1 MTPEANI
8 EVITDNNK
16 NLILIDGS
24 FLVHRSYHAFKDNPL
39 SIKNTGEET
48 SAVYGFLN
56 TFLNAYNT
64 YKPTNIAVT
73 FDLPKPTFRHL
84 KYKEYKAN
92 RPPTPESL
100 INQFTRVRQLMSSFN
115 VPIYE
120 MEGYEADDVLGTLCK
135 QAENYNIDTIIL
147 TGDTDIL
154 QLVSPRVKVLL
165 NYGTRRQKIYDET
178 AVKERY
184 GGLGPETIPDIKAME
199 GDQSDNIPGVPG
211 IGIKTATRLLNQFRS
226 IEGIFENI
234 EEVIPT
240 RFQKVLRENH
250 ERVQLAKW
258 LTTISREVPVTLD
271 LKNSYFLDYKRTAVI
286 DLLREL
292 EFSSMTSR
300 IPEPLNL
307 HATEKESEY
316 SKLAAGNLTE
326 YILVDN
332 KSSLN
337 AMISELSE
345 SKVIALDTE
354 TTSTDPLTAELVGVS
369 FSTKTG
375 KAWYIPL
382 GHNKGKQIQ
391 MNPALQEL
399 RRLLC
404 REDIVK
410 VAHNL
415 NYDMSVFK
423 NYDVDLGS
431 SIFDTML
438 AAHLTG
444 RRNIGLK
451 ALAIEFFGE
460 EMTPIKALIGS
471 GKTQITMKEVE
482 IDKALPY
489 AAADADFTL
498 RLYHLLKKEIQ
509 DKRLNRVFHEVEMPL
524 IPVLVEMQLNG
535 VALDPEVLPPMSV
548 ELGSHLD
555 KIKTNVFNLLGH
567 EFNLNSPVQLSEVL
581 FEYLKLPG
589 TKRTKTGFS
598 TDAASLESLKDRLR
612 HGKIPDADIRA
623 LAILD
628 DVLTYR
634 QLSKLKSTYVDSLPK
649 LVNNKTR
656 RIHTSYNQTG
666 SSTGRVSSNDPNIQN
681 IPVRTSLGNKV
692 RTAFVAEKAPNQILL
707 SADYS
712 QIELRILAHFSQ
724 DPSLIKAFHNHEDI
738 HSSTAASVYGVPIN
752 KVTDDMRRIS
762 KIMNFGVLYGLS
774 AYGIE
779 QQTGLSRKEGSEFIE
794 TYFGKYPRVRTYIDS
809 TKEIVRSRGFVETL
823 LGRRRYINEVKS
835 SNYAV
840 RAAGERM
847 AINMPIQ
854 GTAADIIKIAMI
866 NIQHRIDDLEFR
878 SKMIIQVHDEL
889 IFEVPENELEQLKLI
904 LLDLM
909 PSAMALAVPLEAD
922 LKTGYNWGNMS

>member
-8 EVITDNNK
+8 ELTTDNDK

-39 SIKNTGEET
+39 SIKSTGEET

-92 RPPTPESL
+92 RPPTPKSL

-135 QAENYNIDTIIL
+135 QAENYNIDTIVL

-154 QLVSPRVKVLL
+154 QLVSPKVRVLL
-165 NYGTRRQKIYDET
+165 NYGTRRQKIYNET
-178 AVKERY
+178 TVKERY

-211 IGIKTATRLLNQFRS
+211 VGIKTATRLLNQFKS

-240 RFQKVLRENH
+240 RFQKVLRENR
-250 ERVQLAKW
+250 ERVQLGKW

-271 LKNSYFLDYKRTAVI
+271 LKNSHFLDYKRTAVI

-307 HATEKESEY
+307 HVTETESRN
-316 SKLAAGNLTE
+316 SNLGAGVHTE

-332 KSSLN
+332 ESRLS

-354 TTSTDPLTAELVGVS
+354 TTSTTPFAAELVGVS

-391 MNPALQEL
+391 MNLALQKL
-399 RRLLC
+399 RPLLC

-410 VAHNL
+410 VAHNF
-415 NYDMSVFK
+415 NYDMSIFK

-460 EMTPIKALIGS
+460 EMTPIKTLIGS
-471 GKTQITMKEVE
+471 GKTQITMREVE
-482 IDKALPY
+482 INKAFPY

-498 RLYHLLKKEIQ
+498 RLYHLLKKE
-509 DKRLNRVFHEVEMPL
+509 E
-524 IPVLVEMQLNG
+524 
-535 VALDPEVLPPMSV
+535 
-548 ELGSHLD
+548 
-555 KIKTNVFNLLGH
+555 
-567 EFNLNSPVQLSEVL
+567 
-581 FEYLKLPG
+581 
-589 TKRTKTGFS
+589 
-598 TDAASLESLKDRLR
+598 
-612 HGKIPDADIRA
+612 
-623 LAILD
+623 
-628 DVLTYR
+628 R
-634 QLSKLKSTYVDSLPK
+634 Q
-649 LVNNKTR
+649 
-656 RIHTSYNQTG
+656 
-666 SSTGRVSSNDPNIQN
+666 
-681 IPVRTSLGNKV
+681 
-692 RTAFVAEKAPNQILL
+692 
-707 SADYS
+707 
-712 QIELRILAHFSQ
+712 
-724 DPSLIKAFHNHEDI
+724 
-738 HSSTAASVYGVPIN
+738 
-752 KVTDDMRRIS
+752 
-762 KIMNFGVLYGLS
+762 
-774 AYGIE
+774 
-779 QQTGLSRKEGSEFIE
+779 
-794 TYFGKYPRVRTYIDS
+794 
-809 TKEIVRSRGFVETL
+809 IVI
-823 LGRRRYINEVKS
+823 Y
-835 SNYAV
+835 
-840 RAAGERM
+840 
-847 AINMPIQ
+847 
-854 GTAADIIKIAMI
+854 
-866 NIQHRIDDLEFR
+866 
-878 SKMIIQVHDEL
+878 
-889 IFEVPENELEQLKLI
+889 
-904 LLDLM
+904 
-909 PSAMALAVPLEAD
+909 
-922 LKTGYNWGNMS
+922 